1 MDYGCPERKQKFLG
15 TAEAYF
21 VCHIGLIFQISLIY
35 AFIGCPQYVLYIIHI
50 LYILTFIFK
59 IKSIRSMPTR
69 DLYADWG
76 IFGYNPWVPINN
88 NIIRREQA
96 ELRARPQM
104 GGVKI
109 PNFCQIIV
117 GQQTLVVALCDAK
130 KAKSKC
136 SRIRSFGYDPWVP
149 INTCNFITIY
159 HIIRREQA
167 RPQMGGVSKFP
178 KDRIRERLLFAFFAP
193 HSATTKFQCPTIIWR
208 KLYRAI
214 FFFN

>member
-1 MDYGCPERKQKFLG
+1 MFWSTDYGRPERKQPSLHGQKFNPNPKFLG
-15 TAEAYF
+15 MAAAYF
-21 VCHIGLIFQISLIY
+21 VCHICLIFQISLIY

-104 GGVKI
+104 GGV
-109 PNFCQIIV
+109 
-117 GQQTLVVALCDAK
+117 
-130 KAKSKC
+130 
-136 SRIRSFGYDPWVP
+136 
-149 INTCNFITIY
+149 
-159 HIIRREQA
+159 
-167 RPQMGGVSKFP
+167 SKFP
-178 KDRIRERLLFAFFAP
+178 IFVKLLWDNRPQLLHYAMQRRQKVNAHGFDLLGMTLGFP
-193 HSATTKFQCPTIIWR
+193 
-208 KLYRAI
+208 
-214 FFFN
+214 